1 MLNVSMATLVENC
14 PREIVSVQ
22 RSCYSIL
29 ALAVLF
35 LSVSILIQVPAVQRK
50 ARDELHALKKKYL
63 PSQFFST
70 PEPRQ
75 KFVTSGHVSDHSETG
90 SPRSKGGR
98 KNRRGGRK
106 AKGGRIPPLGQTRE
120 EEEEEEEQ
128 EQDLPPAD
136 EIREELYGPED
147 SLSTS
152 ETFINPDDHPHRD
165 LPTHERTPSAFETGI
180 RNFNIKK
187 AAGSDARPFGLTVE
201 REGDREERQGKTA
214 PEGASEGAK
223 EGTTKDERKPIAI
236 RLDLNLEIEIF
247 LKAKIKGEVTITFL
261 E

>member
-1 MLNVSMATLVENC
+1 MPNVSMATLVEDC
-14 PREIVSVQ
+14 PREIVSTQ

-29 ALAVLF
+29 ALAFVF
-35 LSVSILIQVPAVQRK
+35 LSVSILIQVPAAQRK
-50 ARDELHALKKKYL
+50 ARNELQALKKKYL

-70 PEPRQ
+70 SEPRQ

-90 SPRSKGGR
+90 STRSKGGR

-106 AKGGRIPPLGQTRE
+106 GKGGRIPPLGETRE
-120 EEEEEEEQ
+120 EEEEE

-187 AAGSDARPFGLTVE
+187 ATGSDARPFGLTVE
-201 REGDREERQGKTA
+201 REGDREERQGKAA
-214 PEGASEGAK
+214 PEAASEGPK

-247 LKAKIKGEVTITFL
+247 LKAKIKGDVTITFL